1 MSELK
6 QPLDLNQV
14 NDYLTSLMVLQKA
27 EANNELDPYFRGIA
41 DQLGKNTAANAPFE
55 LISKSFSPAN
65 SFDIKLQ
72 YGDYWEQIHGQVKAV
87 DMKSKLAIAGYSA
100 EEIDSLPPEVVQ
112 HFATVDVFQ
121 EHFPTADKN
130 DSLLT
135 RLTNGKDALFD
146 ALNSEGGKKTLTA
159 ISLGISIGT
168 GAIVTRMALR
178 GGAFVA
184 SQIIGNESVQAF
196 AAKMQS
202 RVGNYLERM
211 GVPTGSIAQKFQ
223 DFKDNARAV
232 MASDTF
238 QRYGRPSLALAGIA
252 MGALMLGDFN
262 HEKALDLATNGF
274 NKTVDLASAGVELG
288 AQGAH
293 AANEGI
299 KVAGEAVLEAS
310 SKAADLVADAS
321 VAAYD
326 SVAQFGSDAAHA
338 LSGGVG
344 TTMDFVA
351 DTAVDAFRAAETGVI
366 VAGKALIHG
375 VEAGAELVADGAS
388 AAYDAASYV
397 AATAVQGST
406 EAAGAASE
414 YVASAYDA
422 TANGLAS
429 AVDSGRQ
436 FVGDGLHAVGDHITG
451 AGDLVAGTDA
461 PATVNDALAST
472 ADAASAYDET
482 QVTANRAPDSII
494 PSAGHSPDYI
504 EPTPGSDTQV
514 ASAAPQAHTI
524 HTIEKGDSLWKIAKE
539 QFEANGVQA
548 SNGQILEA
556 TKALYEANKEMIG
569 ANPDLIFPGKE
580 LHINPELFAAHSVAE
595 IPAAVAPEAVAPVV
609 AAPTSEL
616 DALNKLLGNNGS
628 FPSSMVF
635 ADDQA
640 ADIVAKAGIGN
651 TVDHSAIP
659 DVSATLPV
667 DPDIKSKLETLLQ
680 ESPTSS
686 PPETGAFKDAVERY
700 ANKNTSFTPP
710 TL

>member
-1 MSELK
+1 M
-6 QPLDLNQV
+6 

-27 EANNELDPYFRGIA
+27 EANNELDPYFMGIA

-65 SFDIKLQ
+65 SLDIKLQ

-299 KVAGEAVLEAS
+299 KLAGEAVLEAS

-406 EAAGAASE
+406 EAASAASE

-436 FVGDGLHAVGDHITG
+436 FVGDGLHAVGDHIRG
-451 AGDLVAGTDA
+451 AGDLVADTDA
-461 PATVNDALAST
+461 PSAANDALVAK
-472 ADAASAYDET
+472 ADAGSSTNLFDQKSQLTDADMPVPTEGVSG
-482 QVTANRAPDSII
+482 V
-494 PSAGHSPDYI
+494 SPEAVHQPYVI
-504 EPTPGSDTQV
+504 QKNDT
-514 ASAAPQAHTI
+514 
-524 HTIEKGDSLWKIAKE
+524 LWGIAE
-539 QFEANGVQA
+539 DNFRANGVEPTQT
-548 SNGQILEA
+548 QILHAAEG
-556 TKALYEANKEMIG
+556 LYAANKDSIG
-569 ANPDLIFPGKE
+569 ADWNYIQTGKT
-580 LHINPELFAAHSVAE
+580 LDIDPALF
-595 IPAAVAPEAVAPVV
+595 AVAPTHEVSHVAEVVAPATPV
-609 AAPTSEL
+609 SDLESL
-616 DALNKLLGNNGS
+616 SKLLGSSGS
-628 FPSSMVF
+628 FPSSMVMS
-635 ADDQA
+635 DEQA
-640 ADIVAKAGIGN
+640 HQIIRDAGLGADIPVAAPIEKIIDAKSLAAE
-651 TVDHSAIP
+651 SAALNAP
-659 DVSATLPV
+659 
-667 DPDIKSKLETLLQ
+667 
-680 ESPTSS
+680 
-686 PPETGAFKDAVERY
+686 AV
-700 ANKNTSFTPP
+700 PP
-710 TL
+710 TISTAALQDKVKSIMSDEPAGLSGSSWREAVDKLRAPDDSPSLK

>member
-27 EANNELDPYFRGIA
+27 EANNELDPYFKGIA
-41 DQLGKNTAANAPFE
+41 NQLGKTTATNAPFD
-55 LISKSFSPAN
+55 LISKSFSPNN
-65 SFDIKLQ
+65 SSDIKLQ

-87 DMKSKLAIAGYSA
+87 DMKSKLAVAGYSA
-100 EEIDSLPPEVVQ
+100 DEIDSLPPEIIQ

-121 EHFPTADKN
+121 EHFPTTDKD
-130 DSLLT
+130 DSLMA
-135 RLTNGKDALFD
+135 RLANGKEALFD
-146 ALNSEGGKKTLTA
+146 VLNSEGGKKALSA

-168 GAIVTRMALR
+168 GAIVTRMAFR

-196 AAKMQS
+196 ASKMQN

-211 GVPTGSIAQKFQ
+211 GVPTGSIAKKFQ
-223 DFKDNARAV
+223 AFKENARAV

-238 QRYGRPSLALAGIA
+238 QRYGKPSLALAGIA
-252 MGALMLGDFN
+252 IGALMLGDFN
-262 HEKALDLATNGF
+262 QEKVLDLATNGF

-299 KVAGEAVLEAS
+299 KAAAEAVLETG
-310 SKAADLVADAS
+310 SKAAGLVADVS
-321 VAAYD
+321 VAAVD

-344 TTMDFVA
+344 TTLDFAA
-351 DTAVDAFRAAETGVI
+351 DTAVGAYRAVESGVV
-366 VAGKALIHG
+366 VAGKTLIHG
-375 VEAGAELVADGAS
+375 VEAGAELVADSAS

-397 AATAVQGST
+397 AATAVHGSV

-414 YVASAYDA
+414 FASSAYDA

-451 AGDLVAGTDA
+451 AGDMVAGTDT
-461 PATVNDALAST
+461 PSTVAGALASP
-472 ADAASAYDET
+472 ADATSAYDEN
-482 QVTANRAPDSII
+482 QVAANR
-494 PSAGHSPDYI
+494 SPDYI
-504 EPTPGSDTQV
+504 EPSTVLSPDYIDPTSAADTKV
-514 ASAAPQAHTI
+514 ASAVPQTHTV
-524 HTIEKGDSLWKIAKE
+524 HTIEKGESLWKIAKE
-539 QFEANGVQA
+539 EFEANGIHA

-556 TKALYEANKEMIG
+556 TKALYEANKEIIG
-569 ANPDLIFPGKE
+569 SNPDLIFSGKE
-580 LHINPELFAAHSVAE
+580 LQINPELFTAHPVSE
-595 IPAAVAPEAVAPVV
+595 IPTPAAPESVTSAAV
-609 AAPTSEL
+609 APTSEL
-616 DALNKLLGNNGS
+616 DALNKLLGNSGS

-635 ADDQA
+635 SDEQA
-640 ADIVAKAGIGN
+640 ADILAKAGISN
-651 TVDHSAIP
+651 TGTYAAIP
-659 DVSATLPV
+659 DSSATPAV
-667 DPDIKSKLETLLQ
+667 DQVTQSKLAALLN
-680 ESPTSS
+680 EGSALTT
-686 PPETGAFKDAVERY
+686 PEQGSLKDAVDKY
-700 ANKNTSFTPP
+700 ANRTPGFTTP